1 MVSCVDSGPQL
12 RPAQTSDVA
21 GISAIVDAAYQPFR
35 DAGLD
40 LPPVSEGLSEDVET
54 RVVWVAELDNKLA
67 GVVILAIDA
76 TAHVMNLA
84 VSPDASG
91 QGIGDLLLR
100 HAVQLAGEAGHR
112 TVHLATHVEMLQT
125 QDFYRKR
132 GWQETGRDGQKLF
145 FARET

>member
-1 MVSCVDSGPQL
+1 MSCVDSGPQL

-21 GISAIVDAAYQPFR
+21 GIAAIVDAAYQPFR

-40 LPPVSEGLSEDVET
+40 LPPVSEGLSEDIQT

-84 VSPDASG
+84 VSPGASG
-91 QGIGDLLLR
+91 QGIGDLLLQ
-100 HAVQLAGEAGHR
+100 HAL
-112 TVHLATHVEMLQT
+112 L
-125 QDFYRKR
+125 
-132 GWQETGRDGQKLF
+132 
-145 FARET
+145 